1 MLSAGDPSCPMA
13 DLPRSITG
21 LCCRLAAAGPY
32 TEGTAMRH
40 DDVLKLPSMPAA
52 GPSYPAGP
60 YRFVDREFLVI
71 TYETDPELIRDH
83 LPEPLEPVERP
94 LVHYEWIKMPDSSG
108 FGSYTESGMVIPAR
122 LRGEEVNFVAQM
134 YLDDDPPI
142 AAGREIWGFPK
153 KYAHPKLEIVKDT
166 LTGTLSYAGQL
177 VAMGTMGY
185 KHESMAGN
193 GERTRATLSKTQIN
207 LKLIPGVAGH
217 PEIAQ
222 LVAINLTDI
231 VVKGSWIGPGR
242 LHLVP
247 HVNAPVADLPVRR
260 VIGAHHFLADLTL
273 PYGRVAYDYN
283 RPEVATRYI
292 HAAVVNE

>member
-1 MLSAGDPSCPMA
+1 
-13 DLPRSITG
+13 
-21 LCCRLAAAGPY
+21 
-32 TEGTAMRH
+32 MRPQ
-40 DDVLKLPSMPAA
+40 DVLKLPSMPAA

-60 YRFVDREFLVI
+60 YRFIDREYMII
-71 TYETDPELIRDH
+71 TYESDRDLIRAQ
-83 LPEPLEPVERP
+83 LPEPLEPIDEP

-108 FGSYTESGMVIPAR
+108 FGSYTETGLVIPCR
-122 LRGEEVNFVAQM
+122 LHGEEVSFVSQM

-166 LTGTLSYAGQL
+166 LTGTLSYADQL

-193 GERTRATLSKTQIN
+193 GKQTTATLSKTQIN
-207 LKLIPGVAGH
+207 LKLIPGVDGGMA
-217 PEIAQ
+217 IAQ

-242 LHLVP
+242 LHLIP
-247 HVNAPVADLPVRR
+247 HVNAPVADLPVKR

-273 PYGRVAYDYN
+273 PYGRVVHDYLKA
-283 RPEVATRYI
+283 EAGAVAPQAD
-292 HAAVVNE
+292 AAE